1 MIFFVF
7 VHLLDYNIMESLGH
21 FFSSLLNMLG
31 FTSDTS
37 ENSLN
42 KSESKE
48 SNSSSESNEELNKD
62 ETQDTNKK
70 EDSEDTFTFIDVF
83 EKEKDEMYENI
94 QEVFLTNF

>member
-1 MIFFVF
+1 
-7 VHLLDYNIMESLGH
+7 MESLGH

-42 KSESKE
+42 KSENKE

-62 ETQDTNKK
+62 ETQQDTNKK
-70 EDSEDTFTFIDVF
+70 EESEETFTFIDVF

-94 QEVFLTNF
+94 QEMFLTNF

>member
-31 FTSDTS
+31 FLSDTS

-48 SNSSSESNEELNKD
+48 SISSSESNEELNKD
-62 ETQDTNKK
+62 ETQETNKK
-70 EDSEDTFTFIDVF
+70 EESEETFTFIDIF

-94 QEVFLTNF
+94 HEIFLTNF

>member
-1 MIFFVF
+1 
-7 VHLLDYNIMESLGH
+7 MENFGH

-31 FTSDTS
+31 FTSNTS

-48 SNSSSESNEELNKD
+48 SNSSPESNEELNKN

-70 EDSEDTFTFIDVF
+70 EDSEETFTFIDVF
-83 EKEKDEMYENI
+83 EKEKDQLQETVH
-94 QEVFLTNF
+94 EVFITNF

>member
-7 VHLLDYNIMESLGH
+7 VHLLVYIIMESLGH

-48 SNSSSESNEELNKD
+48 SNSSSKSNEELNKD
-62 ETQDTNKK
+62 KTQETNKK
-70 EDSEDTFTFIDVF
+70 EESEETFTFIDVF

-94 QEVFLTNF
+94 HEVFLTNF

>member
-1 MIFFVF
+1 MI
-7 VHLLDYNIMESLGH
+7 DYIIMENLGH

-37 ENSLN
+37 ESSLN

-48 SNSSSESNEELNKD
+48 SNSSSGSNEELNKD

-70 EDSEDTFTFIDVF
+70 EESEETFTFIDVF
-83 EKEKDEMYENI
+83 EKEKDDLYEKVHDI
-94 QEVFLTNF
+94 FITNF

>member
-1 MIFFVF
+1 
-7 VHLLDYNIMESLGH
+7 MENFGH

-31 FTSDTS
+31 FTSNTS

-48 SNSSSESNEELNKD
+48 SNSSQESNEELNKN

-70 EDSEDTFTFIDVF
+70 EDSEETFTFIDVF
-83 EKEKDEMYENI
+83 EKEKDQLQETVH
-94 QEVFLTNF
+94 EVFITNF